1 MDLSHSW
8 RSPWEAA
15 RASSR
20 VCCTQT
26 HTSAPSS
33 LSHIGTNLPPGE
45 LCGQCRV
52 STVMGGWLPWGRT
65 FSAFS
70 LIGLSWLHIP
80 PLLLNWSLCSITSTW
95 ARVDAPSPP
104 PRQGCGEWIVTSLAP
119 PGHLLPL
126 VMQGGCVHCRAHGSL
141 GGRPCRGNALVWALS
156 QKPLL
161 EGQQKG
167 KLPSLPGGP
176 RQCPLTGSL

>member
-45 LCGQCRV
+45 LCGQCSV
-52 STVMGGWLPWGRT
+52 STSMGSMAAMVTDLLHLFLHR
-65 FSAFS
+65 S
-70 LIGLSWLHIP
+70 LVASHTTP
-80 PLLLNWSLCSITSTW
+80 PLELEPMLHHLHLGKGGCSITSTQTGMQG
-95 ARVDAPSPP
+95 VDSNLLGPS
-104 PRQGCGEWIVTSLAP
+104 RAP
-119 PGHLLPL
+119 PASGDAGW
-126 VMQGGCVHCRAHGSL
+126 VRSL
-141 GGRPCRGNALVWALS
+141 QSTWEPGWEAL
-156 QKPLL
+156 
-161 EGQQKG
+161 
-167 KLPSLPGGP
+167 
-176 RQCPLTGSL
+176 